1 MYIQQHKKLTI
12 ACCVVLATLAIL
24 YGTAYVIAKTYL
36 NPAKIREMIA
46 SQASQKLNRT
56 VTIGDDIG
64 LSIDWNMSPHVKLH
78 KIFVAN
84 TTWASQQAFFSADE
98 LDIHFSLIKLLFNE
112 LHIIS
117 LRLVN
122 AKLNLET
129 MNDKD
134 NWTFT
139 KSTSADASSSNIK
152 LSVHKITVRN
162 GEIGYNSDR
171 LALDKLDFSANSDKT
186 DFHVHLQGKHNSLP
200 IKTTVE
206 VERTS
211 NQIKLDIVNFQ
222 TGSSN
227 FSGNLLI
234 EKDPL
239 NITGDFSADSL
250 NIKDFNTANS
260 STSGTYTVSNAK
272 LPIDMLKGSKFEISV
287 KIKQLDLG
295 GVILSNVN
303 LVTKN
308 DKDVLH
314 LDLVPAATVD
324 AGKFYLNA
332 SYDLNQ
338 TAPLLKL
345 QAKTTQLQLATLL
358 QQAFGKTPIT
368 GSSFE
373 FNSNLSGRGD
383 NLQSIVNS
391 LNGQILAQVGPGQ
404 FLNANASL
412 GFLIT
417 NVLTSVIS
425 YDKNVAATDITCAV
439 MNFKV
444 SNGVANAN
452 RGIGLE
458 ARSGNVLGNGMID
471 LRNGRINFSLE
482 PQNLTAN
489 PVDIAH
495 FSVAQFVS
503 IQGTISKPVVTLNTA
518 NLIKQSTNTL
528 IAAGVAGGLT
538 GGVGA
543 LFTTGAASMLE
554 NKLGVT
560 QQPVA
565 SPCKTAL
572 GQ

>member
-1 MYIQQHKKLTI
+1 
-12 ACCVVLATLAIL
+12 
-24 YGTAYVIAKTYL
+24 
-36 NPAKIREMIA
+36 
-46 SQASQKLNRT
+46 
-56 VTIGDDIG
+56 
-64 LSIDWNMSPHVKLH
+64 
-78 KIFVAN
+78 
-84 TTWASQQAFFSADE
+84 
-98 LDIHFSLIKLLFNE
+98 
-112 LHIIS
+112 
-117 LRLVN
+117 
-122 AKLNLET
+122 